1 MDIKLLKSSI
11 LSNSVP
17 DFLVFITEE
26 PALSRQYIES
36 IASTLNK
43 AFKYYNS
50 AREVIYDMTTNLRED
65 YLYVVSNDKD
75 LLSNQDLVDALV
87 DLRRNVIICFDS
99 LDKSSNFYKVNK
111 NFVVEFKKLDEH
123 TLLAY
128 AQKLCKT
135 HKCNI
140 NQDKLITLI
149 EYCRCDLGVLLNEL
163 DKIFLLEQENSNVLV
178 DYLLNNGFVDYR
190 DSNIFEFINMVLN
203 KDPAA
208 FDYLLRL
215 NDSPVSIV
223 FNMYNMAKK
232 RLLSSKNT
240 FYGTV
245 MQLCH
250 SVYSGIIDG
259 TLGADYAIKYLLMRL
274 YE

>member
-11 LSNSVP
+11 LSNSIP
-17 DFLVFITEE
+17 DFLVFLTEE
-26 PALSRQYIES
+26 PALSKQYIES

-50 AREVIYDMTTNLRED
+50 TREVIYDVTTNLRED
-65 YLYVVSNDKD
+65 YLYIISNDKD
-75 LLSNQDLVDALV
+75 LLSNQDLVDALI
-87 DLRRNVIICFDS
+87 DLKRNVIVCFDS
-99 LDKSSNFYKVNK
+99 LDKSSNFYKANK
-111 NFVVEFKKLDEH
+111 NFIVEFKKLDEH

-140 NQDKLITLI
+140 NQDKLVTLI
-149 EYCRCDLGVLLNEL
+149 AYCNCDLGVLLNEL

-190 DSNIFEFINMVLN
+190 DSSIFEFINMVLN
-203 KDPAA
+203 KDPEA
-208 FDYLLRL
+208 FNYLFRL

-240 FYGTV
+240 FYGMV

-250 SVYSGIIDG
+250 DAYNGIIDG

-274 YE
+274 YG